1 MKIRLTDNEARI
13 RVSPKEVTALLSK
26 ATLVCNVTPDVRI
39 RLRLGDVSTFETSA
53 SDWLITIDA
62 STVRDIEGM
71 IGYRM
76 ADVAAQS
83 GAPRVVLEIDRPKR
97 WSTSD
102 GSKGGQVSGRFVPAS
117 PQESS
122 D

>member
-71 IGYRM
+71 IGYRL
-76 ADVAAQS
+76 ADVAAQP